1 MTKLEKEL
9 KTLTDKNFDRI
20 LDVVSAKMDSN
31 LSTYLPRVQTL
42 IYDFEDFKMA
52 IDPEMETVKKCRDVT
67 VPNIL
72 T

>member
-1 MTKLEKEL
+1 
-9 KTLTDKNFDRI
+9 
-20 LDVVSAKMDSN
+20 MDSN
-31 LSTYLPRVQTL
+31 MSTYLPRVQTL